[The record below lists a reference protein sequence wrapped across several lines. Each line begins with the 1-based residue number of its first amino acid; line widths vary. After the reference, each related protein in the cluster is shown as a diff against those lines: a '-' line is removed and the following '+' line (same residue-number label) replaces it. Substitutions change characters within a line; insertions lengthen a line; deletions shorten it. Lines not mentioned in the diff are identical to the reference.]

1 MPLPL
6 IIAFVVSLG
15 LHAAA
20 LFGPDFDLSTE
31 PETSTILAEIR
42 PLPPPQARVEAAPVP
57 NQPARP
63 RAPRRKAEA
72 PASPVPAP
80 ALPEE
85 SPSPGAPELP
95 PAVAQ
100 EAPAEPPSVEAEA
113 APEAPESA
121 PAAPRLPPRGMIRY
135 RVDRGDSNF
144 EIGYSLQEWEIDDG
158 RYRLHS
164 VVEST
169 GLVWLFKAIRIEM
182 ESRGTIGEN
191 GLRPDSF
198 VIRRNGKESGEQ
210 ASFDWTSMKVRV
222 GDRAEQALAYGAQD
236 LLSFNYQL
244 GYLPFLGAGSAL
256 PIATGKKY
264 GVYRLEVIGD
274 EEIEVPAGTLR
285 TVHLRAPGD
294 NTTELWLAYD
304 YLLLPVKIR
313 HVDVKGDS
321 FVQVATQIQLSP
333 P

>member
-1 MPLPL
+1 MPFAL
-6 IIAFVVSLG
+6 IMAFAVSLG
-15 LHAAA
+15 IHAAA
-20 LFGPDFDLSTE
+20 LFGPEFDLSTE
-31 PETSTILAEIR
+31 PEAPTIVAELR
-42 PLPPPQARVEAAPVP
+42 PLPPPQPRVDAVARAEK
-57 NQPARP
+57 PAKA
-63 RAPRRKAEA
+63 RAPRRKVE
-72 PASPVPAP
+72 PAASAMPAP
-80 ALPEE
+80 TLPEE
-85 SPSPGAPELP
+85 TPAPEPPELP
-95 PAVAQ
+95 PAAAQ
-100 EAPAEPPSVEAEA
+100 ELPPAPPSAEPPATAQPPELAPAE
-113 APEAPESA
+113 
-121 PAAPRLPPRGMIRY
+121 PRLPPRGMIRY

-144 EIGYSLQEWEIDDG
+144 EIGYAQHEWEIVDG
-158 RYRLHS
+158 RYRLQS
-164 VVEST
+164 VVETT
-169 GLVWLFKAIRIEM
+169 GLVRLFKSLRIEM
-182 ESRGTIGEN
+182 ESRGTISDQ
-191 GLRPDSF
+191 GLRPETF
-198 VIRRNGKESGEQ
+198 VIRRNGKEVGEQ
-210 ASFDWTSMKVRV
+210 ATFDWVGMKVRV

-244 GYLPFLGAGSAL
+244 GFLPDLGAGSVL

-285 TVHLRAPGD
+285 TLHLRAPGE

>member
-1 MPLPL
+1 MPVPL
-6 IIAFVVSLG
+6 IIAFAVSLG

-20 LFGPDFDLSTE
+20 LFGPEFDLSTE
-31 PETSTILAEIR
+31 PETPTIVAEIR
-42 PLPPPQARVEAAPVP
+42 PLPPPQARVEAAPRTEKPV
-57 NQPARP
+57 RP
-63 RAPRRKAEA
+63 KAPRRKVEA
-72 PASPVPAP
+72 PANRVPAP

-85 SPSPGAPELP
+85 LPVPGAPELP
-95 PAVAQ
+95 PAAAQ
-100 EAPAEPPSVEAEA
+100 ETPAALPSAEVEAAPAEP
-113 APEAPESA
+113 ESA
-121 PAAPRLPPRGMIRY
+121 SVAPRLPPRGMIRY

-144 EIGYSLQEWEIDDG
+144 AIGYSLSEWEIVDG

-169 GLVWLFKAIRIEM
+169 GLVWLFKAIRIET
-182 ESRGTIGEN
+182 ESRGTISDQ
-191 GLRPDSF
+191 GLRPETF
-198 VIRRNGKESGEQ
+198 VIRRNGKETGEQ
-210 ASFDWTSMKVRV
+210 ASFDWASMKVRV

-244 GYLPFLGAGSAL
+244 GYLPNAGAGSTL

-264 GVYRLEVIGD
+264 GIYRLEVIGD